1 MTEKVKDHCMK
12 SLLVFYSELC
22 NTILEHQNN
31 AKSVLLSTQKMFDYI
46 NTYCAYTTAFLYLED
61 TSEDLDSYTHDCYV
75 ITKDI
80 IDNSELSSQSKNIM
94 STPLNA
100 PEIYQF
106 PPKAYKLNHLK
117 GLTTFLVE
125 SLRIVDE
132 EDKEPSLIFKEL
144 MYPFYV
150 FILIL
155 FPLEKSATNNLTEN
169 IAILRKYLTFQINL
183 LHDSIL
189 RNKLISKEVESLDPH
204 DIVSRYIAQVL
215 GFMYT
220 NNYAQKNIDYAVRTL
235 KDAYN
240 TMQGKK
246 YLKIDKIINTIDKVE
261 IDIIVDKPEEK
272 KKTAKKK
279 VAKKKGEPNVRK
291 SKPAKKR
298 STNTAVSRKGKRPKR
313 SRDS

>member
-31 AKSVLLSTQKMFDYI
+31 AKSVLLSTQKLFDYI
-46 NTYCAYTTAFLYLED
+46 NTYCAYTTPFLYLED
-61 TSEDLDSYTHDCYV
+61 ISDDLDSYTHDCYV

-117 GLTTFLVE
+117 GLTTFMVE
-125 SLRIVDE
+125 SLRIDDE
-132 EDKEPSLIFKEL
+132 EDKETSLIFKEL
-144 MYPFYV
+144 LYPLYV
-150 FILIL
+150 FTLIL
-155 FPLEKSATNNLTEN
+155 FPLEKSPTNDLSEN
-169 IAILRKYLTFQINL
+169 IVILRKYLTFQINV

-189 RNKLISKEVESLDPH
+189 RNKLISKNLEPLDPH

-220 NNYAQKNIDYAVRTL
+220 NNYAQKNIDYAVKTL
-235 KDAYN
+235 KEAYN
-240 TMQGKK
+240 TMETKK
-246 YLKIDKIINTIDKVE
+246 YLKIDKITKAIDKAE
-261 IDIIVDKPEEK
+261 KDIIVDKPENK

-279 VAKKKGEPNVRK
+279 AAKKKGEPNVRK
-291 SKPAKKR
+291 PKSTKKR
-298 STNTAVSRKGKRPKR
+298 STSATVSGKGKRTKR
-313 SRDS
+313 SRDR